1 MDVRVGILGEL
12 DVVAGDGRHIHVGGR
27 RQRTLLALLA
37 TSPDRVVSTDLVV
50 NALWTP
56 TPPTHEAN
64 AVQTVVSRL
73 RRAVGDGC
81 VMTLPPGY
89 VLRVDADNV
98 DASRFER
105 LADDGRRALAAGEAP
120 AAADRLRAALSLWR
134 GPPLA
139 EFIDCDFARF
149 EAMRLEERR
158 LSALEDC
165 FDADMAVGRHRDVV
179 GEIEALATENPL
191 RERLQAQRLLALYL
205 SGRQAD
211 ALARYRE
218 LAELLRE
225 SHGLEPGRSLRD
237 LERRMLQQDPALD
250 PSPATRVRSPPAD
263 QRPSRARAT
272 TRRLVS
278 VVVVDLDDPD
288 ASARPASEVDAERR
302 RADQIGLLGGLQAAL
317 EGHGGVVERVPGGAV
332 AVFGL
337 ELSHEDDAAR
347 AVRAGAA
354 ALAVIERGT
363 CGCGAVRRR
372 RHRVRRGRRRRG
384 LVPHGGRRQGGAPA
398 RSSGS
403 ARRDPRRRDDGAARA
418 SMPPTTRRM
427 RRPEETSA
435 SQHSSTPSLPGERSA
450 RRRSSTAKASVL
462 CSPTRSSAQSRRG
475 GRS

>member
-120 AAADRLRAALSLWR
+120 AAADGLRAALSLWR

-263 QRPSRARAT
+263 QRAEPCPRDDAPPGECRRGRPRRPRCIREAGERGRCRTTAGRPDRPPGRVAGGARGTWRCGRARAG
-272 TRRLVS
+272 RRRRGIRPRAL
-278 VVVVDLDDPD
+278 
-288 ASARPASEVDAERR
+288 ARGRR
-302 RADQIGLLGGLQAAL
+302 RARGP
-317 EGHGGVVERVPGGAV
+317 RRCGGA
-332 AVFGL
+332 G
-337 ELSHEDDAAR
+337 R
-347 AVRAGAA
+347 RR
-354 ALAVIERGT
+354 RGT
-363 CGCGAVRRR
+363 WGCGAVRRR
-372 RHRVRRGRRRRG
+372 RHRVG
-384 LVPHGGRRQGGAPA
+384 
-398 RSSGS
+398 
-403 ARRDPRRRDDGAARA
+403 
-418 SMPPTTRRM
+418 
-427 RRPEETSA
+427 
-435 SQHSSTPSLPGERSA
+435 
-450 RRRSSTAKASVL
+450 
-462 CSPTRSSAQSRRG
+462 
-475 GRS
+475 